1 MRCKCTSNRA
11 GIRCLACRQQAGVRP
26 VVLML
31 VCFLFGLGLSAYWF
45 HRTVGKSGGRTVE
58 GATGPALTDATRA
71 ILGKLAAPVEIR
83 FYSSLD
89 PASVSAETRDFATR
103 VGELLAAYQSDAGSR
118 LKVSRITA
126 GIDLQVAAADGITPF
141 NQDKGDACYLGVAV
155 SCGAQKESFARLSPD
170 WEAALESDLSRAIE
184 HVSREVPSTRG
195 GAAVAAAMPPS
206 ASVVATLKSNLP
218 DLAAIS
224 VEEGTQKLRD
234 AALEKFK
241 AAAAELQTKLAE
253 AQNELAQAQATG
265 STEAVDAARK
275 HLQQVQSVQTEK
287 LKAITA
293 GLQEQIEALQQLKK
307 P

>member
-1 MRCKCTSNRA
+1 
-11 GIRCLACRQQAGVRP
+11 
-26 VVLML
+26 ML
-31 VCFLFGLGLSAYWF
+31 VCFLFGLGISAYWF
-45 HRTVGKSGGRTVE
+45 HRTAGKSAGGTVE
-58 GATGPALTDATRA
+58 STTGPALSDATRA
-71 ILGKLAAPVEIR
+71 ILGKLTSPVEIR

-89 PASVSAETRDFATR
+89 PASVPAETRDFATR

-118 LKVSRITA
+118 LKVSRMTA
-126 GIDLQVAAADGITPF
+126 DIDPRAAAADGITPF

-155 SCGAQKESFARLSPD
+155 SCGAQKESFARLSPA

-184 HVSREVPSTRG
+184 RVTREVPSTRG
-195 GAAVAAAMPPS
+195 GGAIAAVSAPS
-206 ASVVATLKSNLP
+206 AATVETLKSNLP
-218 DLAAIS
+218 NLATIS

-253 AQNELAQAQATG
+253 AQNELARAQTTG

-293 GLQEQIEALQQLKK
+293 GLQEQLEALQQLKK